1 MAARYRLGDRVR
13 LQPGAATSRFWAY
26 RGAVGIVIDTVELPS
41 GIYRVTVSFTPRY
54 LMNLEDQDE
63 SMFELVACDTS

>member
-1 MAARYRLGDRVR
+1 
-13 LQPGAATSRFWAY
+13 
-26 RGAVGIVIDTVELPS
+26 VIDTVELPS